1 MRLDLGSFAFGSSVI
16 TGGNTPSWG
25 TSLGQRKP
33 ELKFTYP
40 GYDNIIIGML
50 YKSIPVDKVYIPLGK
65 GGHVCNSLEDE
76 GIQLAALFD
85 KVYINEIKV
94 DAPFIML
101 IYQDGSDSWS
111 GRRTLK
117 YNVKIEY
124 RISDESIIYNSDF
137 VIAARNALKLDENAC
152 WVVSDIY
159 IVNQDELHLVA
170 GIVNPNESEEYPSA
184 DLRKAAFLKAIKTT
198 YDEHPHFSLRY
209 SDEKIDATNK
219 IALTSIPADLSL
231 QQIFYGAPGTGK
243 SHTIN
248 RETKG
253 HETFRT
259 TFHPDS
265 DYSTFVGAYKPVMEE
280 VETRVVPV
288 VLNNGASFDQNYG
301 TLKEKKISY
310 KFVKQAFL
318 KAYIAAWRT
327 FANTTLASTIQTT
340 GITLT
345 NKTENDLWILNEV
358 TDNEV
363 RYTKMSIVDVAK
375 YETLVKNY
383 WKTWCN
389 ADEPESFVP
398 GNSDLYQA
406 TPCVWYKKK
415 HDPNMETS
423 AEDCWNAIIDYLKQG
438 NHIDETPRKQL
449 YRVTFEEGNIKI
461 YSNANAYIDTI
472 RNNYNEQKTALNLN
486 SNRDSVQT
494 NIANKMLSDYRS
506 ATTFEEAWEEL
517 KREVNTP
524 PTLAPAKA
532 PAKAGSI
539 SVPPVFLIVEEI
551 NRGNCAQIFG
561 DLFQL
566 LDRKE
571 GFSQYPIHAD
581 QDIRKCLVSE
591 HTDEDPSFGT
601 NGLDFTPEQ
610 VALINQV
617 LDCEHNVAEKIASGE
632 VLVLPPNLYIWATMN
647 TSDQSLFP
655 IDSAFKRRW
664 DWEYMPIEKGNK
676 ELVIEIGANKYDWW
690 KFISIIN
697 SKIDEITGS
706 EDKKL
711 GYWFAKPVGEGT
723 IISCNQFVSKVLFYL
738 WNDVY
743 KDYADDNRSI
753 FRIQDGNNTKKVAFT
768 EFFGSERDT
777 KLYAFMKA
785 NGIEP

>member
-1 MRLDLGSFAFGSSVI
+1 MSGHKSTKKGS
-16 TGGNTPSWG
+16 
-25 TSLGQRKP
+25 
-33 ELKFTYP
+33 
-40 GYDNIIIGML
+40 NIICRVSNVTPEMVCSYVKRMPKQKMKEDAFRDIMGKSWFQNEHQAPEQWGLYYIDGTYYYPRFDHDITIGEAEAYL
-50 YKSIPVDKVYIPLGK
+50 YHWMRNLIVINPYTRFKKQCNKNLVESIVGQLEKNPNEHDLKTIIGK
-65 GGHVCNSLEDE
+65 IIDSDE
-76 GIQLAALFD
+76 PF
-85 KVYINEIKV
+85 VINEI
-94 DAPFIML
+94 
-101 IYQDGSDSWS
+101 
-111 GRRTLK
+111 
-117 YNVKIEY
+117 
-124 RISDESIIYNSDF
+124 
-137 VIAARNALKLDENAC
+137 IANALNNYSRVLKVETINKDNEQFN
-152 WVVSDIY
+152 VSLI
-159 IVNQDELHLVA
+159 
-170 GIVNPNESEEYPSA
+170 PNYKEI
-184 DLRKAAFLKAIKTT
+184 LKAQYNMTKKEYFELFDSVKTAF
-198 YDEHPHFSLRY
+198 DPS
-209 SDEKIDATNK
+209 SPI
-219 IALTSIPADLSL
+219 
-231 QQIFYGAPGTGK
+231 QQIYYGAPGTGK
-243 SHTIN
+243 SHAIN

-280 VETRVVPV
+280 AETRVVPV

-345 NKTENDLWILNEV
+345 NKTENDSWILNEV

-363 RYTKMSIVDVAK
+363 RYTKMSIIDVAK

-383 WKTWCN
+383 WETWCN
-389 ADEPESFVP
+389 ADEPESFGP

-423 AEDCWNAIIDYLKQG
+423 AEDCWNAIIDYLKEG

-449 YRVTFEEGNIKI
+449 YRVTFDEDYIKI
-461 YSNANAYIDTI
+461 YSNANANLDNIKKKYE
-472 RNNYNEQKTALNLN
+472 EQKGAINIVNN
-486 SNRDSVQT
+486 SDSVQT
-494 NIANKMLSDYRS
+494 NIANKILSDYRS

-517 KREVNTP
+517 EREVNTP

-581 QDIRKCLVSE
+581 EDIRKCLVSE

-617 LDCEHNVAEKIASGE
+617 LDCEDNVAVKIARGE

-664 DWEYMPIEKGNK
+664 DWKYIPIEYDK
-676 ELVIEIGANKYDWW
+676 ENWVFEVGGKHYNWGEFL
-690 KFISIIN
+690 
-697 SKIDEITGS
+697 SKINPEIYTITES
-706 EDKKL
+706 PDKQM
-711 GYWFAKPVGEGT
+711 GYYFAKANPTTG
-723 IISCNQFVSKVLFYL
+723 IISQDTLLNKVLFYL
-738 WNDVY
+738 WTDVF
-743 KDYADDNRSI
+743 KDYDVASTVFKNKKTNRAFRFTDFFEDDEALDNFIENMGLVSEDGPVSGDAESI
-753 FRIQDGNNTKKVAFT
+753 
-768 EFFGSERDT
+768 
-777 KLYAFMKA
+777 
-785 NGIEP
+785 